1 MGMLEELLRQLE
13 EAADQH
19 RNQPLPGT
27 PRSAPRPPPASTPA
41 PRTEEMRREAHQ
53 RQRQGARNKPLAQ
66 AAEPREAE
74 QVMVEVGEDP
84 VHRLVADS
92 IPAVVE
98 SSRRREHP
106 LMARLRQHGGMRDAV
121 VLAEILR
128 RPGRR

>member
-1 MGMLEELLRQLE
+1 MGMLDELLRQLQ
-13 EAADQH
+13 EAADQQ

-27 PRSAPRPPPASTPA
+27 PRPAAAPVRKVAKRAVAVAVSQP
-41 PRTEEMRREAHQ
+41 
-53 RQRQGARNKPLAQ
+53 
-66 AAEPREAE
+66 
-74 QVMVEVGEDP
+74 VEVGEDP
-84 VHRLVADS
+84 VLRLVADS
-92 IPAVVE
+92 VPAVVE